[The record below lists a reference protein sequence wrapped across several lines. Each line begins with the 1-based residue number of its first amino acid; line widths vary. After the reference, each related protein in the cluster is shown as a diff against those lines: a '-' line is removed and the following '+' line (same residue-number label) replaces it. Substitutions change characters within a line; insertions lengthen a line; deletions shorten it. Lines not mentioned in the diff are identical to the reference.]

1 MIEKNGVKVKQF
13 YGMSSA
19 TAMQKHAGGVA
30 EYRYFYF
37 YFYFYFYLHLY
48 LHLYL
53 YLYLATPMHA
63 GGVADYRYL
72 YLVLELC
79 FGIYIA
85 YWNFISEIRI
95 CIGNCNLGI
104 MCFLCRFN
112 MLILCLDVAAMIIL
126 RVELKTFI
134 P

>member
-37 YFYFYFYLHLY
+37 YLHLY

-63 GGVADYRYL
+63 GGVADYVAVFILLIGIL
-72 YLVLELC
+72 YQKLEFALVIVNWVSCVSCAVL
-79 FGIYIA
+79 
-85 YWNFISEIRI
+85 I
-95 CIGNCNLGI
+95 C
-104 MCFLCRFN
+104 
-112 MLILCLDVAAMIIL
+112 
-126 RVELKTFI
+126 
-134 P
+134 